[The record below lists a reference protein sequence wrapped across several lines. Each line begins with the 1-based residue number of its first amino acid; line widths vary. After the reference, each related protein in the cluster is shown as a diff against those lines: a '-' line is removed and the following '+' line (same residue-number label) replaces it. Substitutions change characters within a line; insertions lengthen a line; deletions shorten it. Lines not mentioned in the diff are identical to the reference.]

1 MEYNL
6 PPETKHLK
14 KIRDSEFEF
23 LVDFINKKVQR
34 RNLVNSNYNDKS
46 IAELSYIF
54 ENKLYDT
61 NVKYIGEANFLGKD
75 CSIYEIQTGIYKLE
89 VYEWKGVYL
98 KTKGYFCTYV
108 DNCAQPLLI
117 FEEIATQISENVPIT
132 DSIFEYPDIFELIS
146 N

>member
-1 MEYNL
+1 M
-6 PPETKHLK
+6 
-14 KIRDSEFEF
+14 
-23 LVDFINKKVQR
+23 QR

-61 NVKYIGEANFLGKD
+61 NLKYIGEANFLGKD
-75 CSIYEIQTGIYKLE
+75 CSIYETQTGIEKLE

-98 KTKGYFCTYV
+98 KAKGYFCTYV